1 MILLPCSDFYHNTQ
15 VYFRQHIV
23 DQLPNDPH
31 VWAQAYRDWL
41 ALQGCEII
49 LSNDR
54 ASTLK
59 LPLRKSLGVA
69 PFYDSFGFRND
80 HDATVFA
87 LRWA

>member
-1 MILLPCSDFYHNTQ
+1 MILLPCGDLYYNTQ

-23 DQLPNDPH
+23 DQLPNNDRI
-31 VWAQAYRDWL
+31 WAQAYRDWL

-49 LSNDR
+49 LSNNR
-54 ASTLK
+54 A
-59 LPLRKSLGVA
+59 LRNSLGVS
-69 PFYDSFGFRND
+69 PLYDSFGFCND